1 MDRRH
6 FLKSSAFFTIAAA
19 TGTLGVCQ
27 AVPPAGAAQGRYRFP
42 QGVASGDPR
51 DRSVV
56 FWTRCMPVPVRGDAQ
71 HRAKGV
77 ARTVPLRL
85 EVSTRPD
92 FSALVASVPLRA
104 LAAYDFTVR
113 AKVTELLPKT
123 TYHYRFVAGDD
134 MSVTGVART
143 APEASEANSQVRFA
157 WFTCQDWSVNHWQA
171 MSLMAAESDLD
182 FVVHVGDYIYEAV
195 RVAGPGVAEAAHP
208 LLRLPNGQP
217 LADGRVYADS
227 LEDYRTLYRTY
238 RTDPRLQTLHRRL
251 PMIAI
256 WDDHEFS
263 DDCWQDH
270 QVYTN
275 EEKQQT
281 QRRRNAS
288 RAWAEYLP
296 VDWSDVRFEPNNP
309 SYTNIRI
316 YRDFRFGALMHLVMT
331 DERLYRDDH
340 VVSEAAVARAHGHD
354 PINGDDAAGSRY
366 FVAQDVLQRFEARDT
381 EQLGRVPSMLGPE
394 QTQWW
399 KDTMKRSP
407 ATWKVWGNEV
417 MLNRLWAVMPGANG
431 TPASRLVIDC
441 DAWDGYPTHKHEL
454 LSYLKEQGI
463 HNVVAISGD
472 LHAFQC
478 GVVRDDPDPATG
490 TPVIVD
496 FVCAGISSTSFY
508 TYMKGA
514 WGGTPL
520 ALLVATPA
528 KFDAFLTTNN
538 PDLRFAD
545 HDAQGY
551 ASATVTP
558 ESFSVVFNKVRR
570 LNADGTAPADA
581 LLDRTQLT
589 VPKDAV
595 EVCVERLED
604 HGPVRPQQD
613 ISTMP

>member
-6 FLKSSAFFTIAAA
+6 FLKSSTFFTVAAA
-19 TGTLGVCQ
+19 TGTLGVPRS
-27 AVPPAGAAQGRYRFP
+27 APSASTVRKGRYRFP

-56 FWTRCMPVPVRGDAQ
+56 FWTRCVPVFEDTR

-77 ARTVPLRL
+77 AHTVPLRL

-104 LAAYDFTVR
+104 RATYDFTVR
-113 AKVTELLPKT
+113 AKVTELSPNI

-134 MSVTGVART
+134 VSATGAART
-143 APEASEANSQVRFA
+143 APDADEANNRVRFA
-157 WFTCQDWSVNHWQA
+157 WLTCQDWSINHWQS
-171 MSLMAAESDLD
+171 MSLLAAESDLD
-182 FVVHVGDYIYEAV
+182 FVVHVGDYIYETVGSSKPGAV
-195 RVAGPGVAEAAHP
+195 EAAHP
-208 LLRLPNGQP
+208 PLRLPDGKP
-217 LADGRVYADS
+217 LADGRVYADT

-275 EEKQQT
+275 EERQET

-288 RAWAEYLP
+288 RAWAEYMP
-296 VDWSDVRFEPNNP
+296 VDWSDVRFEPDNP

-316 YRDFRFGALMHLVMT
+316 YRDFRFGMLMHLVMT

-340 VVSEAAVARAHGHD
+340 VVSEAAVARTHGHD
-354 PINGDDAAGSRY
+354 PVNGDDAAGSRY
-366 FVAQDVLQRFEARDT
+366 FVNQNVLQRFEARDT
-381 EQLGRVPSMLGPE
+381 AQLGRAPSMLGLE

-399 KDTMKRSP
+399 KATLKGSP

-417 MLNRLWAVMPGANG
+417 MLNRLWAVMPGAPK
-431 TPASRLVIDC
+431 TPAARLVVDC
-441 DAWDGYPTHKHEL
+441 DAWDGYPAHKHEL
-454 LSYLKEQGI
+454 LSYLNEQGI
-463 HNVVAISGD
+463 RNVVAISGD

-478 GVVRDDPDPATG
+478 GVVRDDPDPAKG
-490 TPVIVD
+490 KPVAVD
-496 FVCAGISSTSFY
+496 FVCAGISSASFY
-508 TYMKGA
+508 SYVKAA

-520 ALLVATPA
+520 VSLAATPA
-528 KFDAFLTTNN
+528 KLDTFLMTNN
-538 PDLRFAD
+538 PDLRYAD

-558 ESFSVVFNKVRR
+558 EHFSVVFNKVRP
-570 LNADGTAPADA
+570 LSPDGTAPADA
-581 LLDRTQLT
+581 LLDRTRLT
-589 VPKDAV
+589 VPKDSV
-595 EVCVERLED
+595 EVRVERF
-604 HGPVRPQQD
+604 
-613 ISTMP
+613 